1 MSKYCDYE
9 KDDFYTCINNDDELL
24 DQIYESFFPH
34 VKSKREYRKKL
45 QLNKIELVKQIEFYK
60 DCGEIGMFQT
70 DMELSEDDV
79 KEISDKY
86 GLYYSIDYLNNVYH
100 FMFKEKGDK

>member
-1 MSKYCDYE
+1 MNKYCDYE
-9 KDDFYTCINNDDELL
+9 KDDFYTCLNNDNELL
-24 DQIYESFFPH
+24 DQLYESFFPH
-34 VKSKREYRKKL
+34 VKSNREYKEKL
-45 QLNKIELVKQIEFYK
+45 QLNKVELVKQIEFYK

-100 FMFKEKGDK
+100 FMFKKEGD

>member
-1 MSKYCDYE
+1 
-9 KDDFYTCINNDDELL
+9 
-24 DQIYESFFPH
+24 
-34 VKSKREYRKKL
+34 
-45 QLNKIELVKQIEFYK
+45 
-60 DCGEIGMFQT
+60 MFQT

-100 FMFKEKGDK
+100 FMFKEKGVR

>member
-1 MSKYCDYE
+1 MKMSKYCDYE
-9 KDDFYTCINNDDELL
+9 KDDFYSCINNDDELL
-24 DQIYESFFPH
+24 DHIYESFFPH

-86 GLYYSIDYLNNVYH
+86 GLYYILSVEDGCFH
-100 FMFKEKGDK
+100 FEFKERR